1 MSDLRDKIQSTIQ
14 SEPVVA
20 FVKGTHEQPLCGNS
34 MRAMQALRHVGA
46 GFTAVD
52 VLPDPEIRRELQALS
67 NWPTIPQIFVG
78 GELVGG
84 ADITAE
90 LALSGE
96 LEQVLTDKLGEGW
109 RDSAGH
115 ERTVPVTDARSS
127 GFRVVPSA

>member
-1 MSDLRDKIQSTIQ
+1 MSDLRDTIQSTIQ

-20 FVKGTHEQPLCGNS
+20 FVKGTHDQPLCGNS

-52 VLPDPEIRRELQALS
+52 VLPDPAIRQELQAVS
-67 NWPTIPQIFVG
+67 NWPTIPQVFVG

-84 ADITAE
+84 ADITVE

-96 LEQVLTDKLGEGW
+96 LEQVLNDKLGEGW
-109 RDSAGH
+109 RDSAGN
-115 ERTVPVTDARSS
+115 ERTVALTDTRPNPL
-127 GFRVVPSA
+127 RVVPG